1 MNTSVDDSY
10 RQRERQSSESSVSK
24 ASVAKTSWRI
34 NWRYTIFAIMIAFLI
49 LTIGGVGVYWQRQ
62 DQLASKKQLEVDE
75 AKESSSLT
83 MRRLQE
89 YKLEQD
95 TMKNELAEVLSAN
108 RKILSANEE
117 FKKQAEQ
124 ERTRAKRIC
133 DLIQTTAAECE
144 QTVPSGH

>member
-75 AKESSSLT
+75 AKET
-83 MRRLQE
+83 ARRL
-89 YKLEQD
+89 LEQDTVLD